1 VVGAWW
7 LAPGRAAEAGLTAR
21 ECTVDGLVRQALVR
35 VPANA
40 AGTAAP
46 VVFAFHG
53 QGGNRTQAAR
63 SFGVHPGW
71 PEAIVVYLAGFAHE
85 GDDRSARETG
95 GLAVGPGRLRGPRPP
110 FFRRGIC
117 DVEGGVPRRWA
128 AGVRDGAFERRAVHR
143 SAVGDARRRVRGDGA
158 VGGGAGFGLVRT
170 VAAEAGAA
178 RGGQERRVGEVPGA
192 GAGDAGRAPVER
204 LRCGGAS
211 VGAGGADHGHVVSV

>member
-1 VVGAWW
+1 MVGAWW
-7 LAPGRAAEAGLTAR
+7 LARGRAAEAGLTAR
-21 ECTVDGLVRQALVR
+21 ECTVDGLVRQVLVR
-35 VPANA
+35 VPAKA

-53 QGGNRTQAAR
+53 QGGKQDAGGALVRGAPAVAGGDR
-63 SFGVHPGW
+63 GLP
-71 PEAIVVYLAGFAHE
+71 AGFAHE

-204 LRCGGAS
+204 LRRGGAS